1 MRIVRAPMDTDEDL
15 LAALAGGD
23 EEAVGRLYARYAPI
37 VLGMASQALDR
48 ATAEEVVQDVF
59 TAVWKNAASF
69 DPARG
74 PVRPWLL
81 QIAHYRIAN
90 ELRTR
95 SRRPRIEADPDG
107 ERLAGLPDPAP
118 DQQATAWTEYRRS
131 ALKRALEQL
140 PPPQR
145 QALGLAFYEDLS
157 HGEIARVL
165 KLPLGTAKSRVRAGL
180 LALRGKL
187 APLVAAL
194 AFVALLAGVVYE
206 ATSGRRE
213 RSREERAIAMADARS
228 GRARCSGRGARSL
241 PLPARLA
248 GRGDHVLVLR
258 AGSGRT
264 RLPGLGA
271 RRWPLDLARHRAA
284 GRRGQGPPHRG
295 GSGALGRPA
304 GPRGHARTRRRRP
317 VAFGSRRRGLALP
330 LGTQARARP
339 GARLAAR
346 DPCI

>member
-213 RSREERAIAMADARS
+213 RSREERAIAMLTSSEAQALRLTPAPGAPDVPAAAHALYRYRPGSPVVVITYSYFAPAREGRAYQAWALVDGRWISLGIARPDAE
-228 GRARCSGRGARSL
+228 GRARLIAEDRALSAAPQALEVTLEPEGGGPSPSGPAVVAWRS
-241 PLPARLA
+241 R
-248 GRGDHVLVLR
+248 
-258 AGSGRT
+258 
-264 RLPGLGA
+264 
-271 RRWPLDLARHRAA
+271 
-284 GRRGQGPPHRG
+284 
-295 GSGALGRPA
+295 
-304 GPRGHARTRRRRP
+304 
-317 VAFGSRRRGLALP
+317 
-330 LGTQARARP
+330 
-339 GARLAAR
+339 
-346 DPCI
+346 